1 MASYVQLSLRR
12 IPCHSSLYHCTCFFS
27 GCVSLSSNYQLAHQK
42 KEQDSHLR
50 AQPQPQ
56 CTVLLHLVVFHEQRH
71 HGRLSFQALHQLQLP
86 QIQEFASS
94 QHRRKVKDAFFAPL
108 SSSPQKLSLLS
119 PDPLLLLFGRARS
132 QPRDLLLHLLLLFLE
147 LPLQIYLWQ
156 DVNISTGLSL
166 IRTHLQHCAQ

>member
-1 MASYVQLSLRR
+1 MVSYVQLSLRR
-12 IPCHSSLYHCTCFFS
+12 IQCQSALYHCTCFFS
-27 GCVSLSSNYQLAHQK
+27 GCVSLSSNYQSAHQK

-56 CTVLLHLVVFHEQRH
+56 YTVLLQLVVFHEQRH
-71 HGRLSFQALHQLQLP
+71 QKGLSFQALHQLQLP

-119 PDPLLLLFGRARS
+119 PDPLLWLFGRARS
-132 QPRDLLLHLLLLFLE
+132 QPRDQLLHLLLFLE
-147 LPLQIYLWQ
+147 LPLQIYPCQ
-156 DVNISTGLSL
+156 DVIISPGLTL

>member
-50 AQPQPQ
+50 VQPQPQ

-108 SSSPQKLSLLS
+108 SSSPQKPSQLS

-132 QPRDLLLHLLLLFLE
+132 QPQDLLLHLLLFLE

-156 DVNISTGLSL
+156 DVNISPGLSL
-166 IRTHLQHCAQ
+166 IRSHLQHCAQ